1 MLSNIYAI
9 TVTVKYGY
17 AGMDK
22 YGWAATLRWQ
32 DNKFVEKGCVEG
44 DIRTRYFEETLAE
57 AIDYV
62 VEVAKQF
69 NIQFSEKMG
78 LFYEN
83 DGENIYDPPPPDWK
97 LSLLQEARK
106 RGWQTYKYGID
117 K

>member
-22 YGWAATLRWQ
+22 YGWAAT
-32 DNKFVEKGCVEG
+32 F
-44 DIRTRYFEETLAE
+44 
-57 AIDYV
+57 
-62 VEVAKQF
+62 
-69 NIQFSEKMG
+69 
-78 LFYEN
+78 
-83 DGENIYDPPPPDWK
+83 
-97 LSLLQEARK
+97 LQEARK